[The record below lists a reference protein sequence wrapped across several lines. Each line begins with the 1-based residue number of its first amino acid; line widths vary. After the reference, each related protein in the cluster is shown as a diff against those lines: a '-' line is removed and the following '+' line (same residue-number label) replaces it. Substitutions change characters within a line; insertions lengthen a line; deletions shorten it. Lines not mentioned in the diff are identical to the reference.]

1 MRGGSQGN
9 RRGDARTSFRYI
21 LTCAPATPHSARHRT
36 CKVKCFRDTTSPWD
50 GETISEKCVQPWLFS
65 GPAPTWAWCK
75 IGIPLSVGT
84 DASHARRSRASGRML
99 AGSAPPGSQ
108 PQIFFVFVTQKKFGA
123 KFCTLC
129 IVVRPGP
136 GAHVLLEEA
145 VDFISWTSRCG
156 SVPRN

>member
-1 MRGGSQGN
+1 VRGGSQGN

-99 AGSAPPGSQ
+99 AAETHER
-108 PQIFFVFVTQKKFGA
+108 TQKKIWGKILHNSA
-123 KFCTLC
+123 SSWL
-129 IVVRPGP
+129 RPGP